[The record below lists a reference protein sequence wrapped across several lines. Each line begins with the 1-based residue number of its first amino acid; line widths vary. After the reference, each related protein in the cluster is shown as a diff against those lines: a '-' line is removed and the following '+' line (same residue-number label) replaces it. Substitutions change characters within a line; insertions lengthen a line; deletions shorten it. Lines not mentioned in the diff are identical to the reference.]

1 MREDR
6 FWGQDT
12 VVDKYHAPNADYQMT
27 TRDYVMRPS
36 ADPTSGPIVITIPPV
51 SEARGRFYSIVARDA
66 DGTNTITIEDFKD
79 DSECWAGDIVLNGKC
94 DEVLLYSDGMKWF
107 MLGKVLTYTGTTV
120 VPTTA
125 APQ

>member
-12 VVDKYHAPNADYQMT
+12 VVDKYHAPNASYVMN
-27 TRDYVMRPS
+27 TRDYVLRPS
-36 ADPTSGPIVITIPPV
+36 ADPTSGPIVITLPPV

-66 DGTNTITIEDFKD
+66 DGTNTITVEDFKD

-107 MLGKVLTYTGTTV
+107 MLGKVLTYTGTTAA
-120 VPTTA
+120 PTTA

>member
-12 VVDKYHAPNADYQMT
+12 VVDKYHAPNASYVMN

-36 ADPTSGPIVITIPPV
+36 ADPTSGPIVITLPPV

-66 DGTNTITIEDFKD
+66 DGTNTITVEDFKD

-94 DEVLLYSDGMKWF
+94 DEALLYSDGMKWF

-120 VPTTA
+120 APTS
-125 APQ
+125 APPQ